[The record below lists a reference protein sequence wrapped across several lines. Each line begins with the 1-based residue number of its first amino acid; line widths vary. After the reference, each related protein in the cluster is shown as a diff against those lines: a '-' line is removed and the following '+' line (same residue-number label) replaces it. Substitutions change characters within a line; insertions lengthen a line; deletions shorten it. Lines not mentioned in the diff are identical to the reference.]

1 MKRSLFIVAFVA
13 ITTVAITAGYL
24 FYLLRQESQERSMT
38 LAQALWVCD
47 EAMKAFYPPGSPQS
61 RSIVDQLKK
70 TGLEVEQP
78 MYHSH
83 LCLRLLEADAA
94 PNEAAIWAPF
104 DPENPV
110 PFIRSQIGP

>member
-1 MKRSLFIVAFVA
+1 MKRWLFIVALAA

-47 EAMKAFYPPGSPQS
+47 EPMKNFYPPGSPQS

-78 MYHSH
+78 MYHSYV
-83 LCLRLLEADAA
+83 CLRLLEADAA
-94 PNEAAIWAPF
+94 PNEVANWAPF

-110 PFIRSQIGP
+110 PFIQSQIGP